1 MTIVSSLSERTAT
14 RRDALA
20 SFCAAEYPRLVG
32 TLTLYCGDRPIAEEL
47 AQEALVRVCQHWSRI
62 RRLENPGGWV
72 HRVAINLANSHFR
85 RRAAEQRATDRLRAR
100 GFEGRQN
107 HQSPTAGVEARSMVA
122 ELPPRQRAALILR
135 HYVGLS
141 VAETACE
148 LDCPEGTVKRLTHMA
163 IQTLR
168 RTAALEEELEDGHAK

>member
-14 RRDALA
+14 RRDALS

-72 HRVAINLANSHFR
+72 HRVAI
-85 RRAAEQRATDRLRAR
+85 T
-100 GFEGRQN
+100 
-107 HQSPTAGVEARSMVA
+107 SPTRISGD
-122 ELPPRQRAALILR
+122 ELRNSAPQ
-135 HYVGLS
+135 
-141 VAETACE
+141 TASE
-148 LDCPEGTVKRLTHMA
+148 RVDL
-163 IQTLR
+163 
-168 RTAALEEELEDGHAK
+168 